1 MVCGVWYPVYC
12 YVCFVVSGVVCCE
25 IFNVNLNYRKKLY
38 WIIAKFLSSIAL
50 KQQRNRFVAPGREP
64 ARRV

>member
-25 IFNVNLNYRKKLY
+25 IFNVNLNYRKNLY
-38 WIIAKFLSSIAL
+38 WIIAKFLSSRL
-50 KQQRNRFVAPGREP
+50 LL
-64 ARRV
+64 